1 MKNSIPVLLT
11 ALIGASFNAQAATPI
26 DPAAVQRQEQDSR
39 ERALLEQRL
48 QKATPTVPDIT
59 VPEQEPNKAEVSN
72 VKNIPVTRF
81 DVDPSELLSNQEIA
95 SVLESY
101 QGKTVSLS
109 DLFAVVGELNQLYE
123 TKGAKTA
130 RAILP
135 AQKVEEGVVR
145 IRLIE
150 AHLGDVKI
158 SGLKYLSPGFVSE
171 RIHQSTGDLLSVTQ
185 LESDLIRFNSLYE
198 TKLRADVIAGAKV
211 GTTDISIT
219 AQEGKRYQFTT
230 FIDNAGRDSVGEGR
244 VGAVFRANDLTGRH
258 DNLQLVATG
267 TQGSESYGV
276 SYSIPISRN
285 DLRLDAS
292 YNYGTIKLINGPFVP
307 LDISGRSKDL
317 SVGLTQ
323 PFSISMNRQ
332 WAAYGRFSSRNSVSE
347 FGGFTQQDVGLHVM
361 ALGLSGEA
369 RYDDHAWSVDASLNK
384 GAKAF
389 GGDANFSYFRAS
401 ASRVDRLDK
410 RFQLITRAGLQYS
423 FVDVLP
429 SGEQFQVGGL
439 YSVRGFPE
447 GLLSGRNG
455 YFGSVELRATVN
467 TPSPQDT
474 GKYTPAVQALVFV
487 DHGAALPY
495 RPGLSKTH
503 DDYLGS
509 AGIGMIMDFGT
520 SVSARLT
527 LAYPLKSN
535 PSVINPK
542 TPRIHA
548 GINISWL

>member
-1 MKNSIPVLLT
+1 
-11 ALIGASFNAQAATPI
+11 
-26 DPAAVQRQEQDSR
+26 
-39 ERALLEQRL
+39 
-48 QKATPTVPDIT
+48 
-59 VPEQEPNKAEVSN
+59 
-72 VKNIPVTRF
+72 
-81 DVDPSELLSNQEIA
+81 
-95 SVLESY
+95 
-101 QGKTVSLS
+101 
-109 DLFAVVGELNQLYE
+109 
-123 TKGAKTA
+123 
-130 RAILP
+130 
-135 AQKVEEGVVR
+135 
-145 IRLIE
+145 
-150 AHLGDVKI
+150 
-158 SGLKYLSPGFVSE
+158 
-171 RIHQSTGDLLSVTQ
+171 
-185 LESDLIRFNSLYE
+185 
-198 TKLRADVIAGAKV
+198 
-211 GTTDISIT
+211 
-219 AQEGKRYQFTT
+219 
-230 FIDNAGRDSVGEGR
+230 
-244 VGAVFRANDLTGRH
+244 
-258 DNLQLVATG
+258 
-267 TQGSESYGV
+267 
-276 SYSIPISRN
+276 
-285 DLRLDAS
+285 
-292 YNYGTIKLINGPFVP
+292 
-307 LDISGRSKDL
+307 
-317 SVGLTQ
+317 
-323 PFSISMNRQ
+323 
-332 WAAYGRFSSRNSVSE
+332 
-347 FGGFTQQDVGLHVM
+347 
-361 ALGLSGEA
+361 
-369 RYDDHAWSVDASLNK
+369 VDASLNK